1 MPEGRQEHHPQPPN
15 PPTTDKGAGLSP
27 EAWPAN
33 QKALFDRY
41 LQMGEDAARQ
51 YLTLTAKLND
61 AHLQHV
67 TTLNQTTQ
75 RLLNDAATVSARINQ
90 SGAQGLE
97 NLIDASHQ
105 VSKHSGERTGQ
116 HLSNATDSANRTN
129 KDAQVS
135 SNAGANLQTSP
146 IEEGAGETLQAG
158 TYPANRQIDTGAYT
172 ANRVVDT
179 SAAGMS
185 VAAEGVTAM
194 IPAIAAAVAKGVN
207 ETLSPEIAALSG
219 AVLGLE
225 KTVQAMK
232 PSAV

>member
-97 NLIDASHQ
+97 NLVDASHQ
-105 VSKHSGERTGQ
+105 VSKHSGERAGQ

-135 SNAGANLQTSP
+135 SNNAANLELSP
-146 IEEGAGETLQAG
+146 IEEGAGESLQAG

-172 ANRVVDT
+172 PNRVSD
-179 SAAGMS
+179 AA
-185 VAAEGVTAM
+185 VAASTAGVEAM
-194 IPAIAAAVAKGVN
+194 VPAIVAAVAKGVN
-207 ETLSPEIAALSG
+207 ETLAPEISALSA
-219 AVLGLE
+219 AVVGLE